1 MNDFR
6 ARLRRGDKLIGPL
19 VSLGSPQVSELFALA
34 GFDWV
39 WLDLEHAPL
48 SLEQVQRHV
57 QAVAGRAGTV
67 VRVPW
72 NDPVHIK
79 QALDLGC
86 DGVLV
91 PQVRTA
97 DEAARAVAA
106 AKYPP
111 QGVRS
116 VGIAR
121 AQQYGMAVRE
131 CVTTA
136 NEQVAVL
143 VQLEHIDAVPCADDI
158 LAIPGVD
165 AVVIGPYDLSASM
178 GRPGEL
184 THPDVVAAVAALAAA
199 CTARGVPWGAFAPD
213 APSAKT
219 HLARGATVIAL
230 GTDTLHLLTGARA
243 ALADVRAAAE
253 ARPGRETRD
262 FA

>member
-1 MNDFR
+1 M
-6 ARLRRGDKLIGPL
+6 
-19 VSLGSPQVSELFALA
+19 
-34 GFDWV
+34 
-39 WLDLEHAPL
+39 
-48 SLEQVQRHV
+48 
-57 QAVAGRAGTV
+57 AGRAGTV

-97 DEAARAVAA
+97 AEAARAVAA

-111 QGVRS
+111 AGVRS

-121 AQQYGMAVRE
+121 AQRYGMAVQE
-131 CVTTA
+131 CVASA

-143 VQLEHIDAVPCADDI
+143 VQLEHVDAVRCADDI
-158 LAIPGVD
+158 LAVPGVD

-178 GRPGEL
+178 GRPGDL
-184 THPDVVAAVAALAAA
+184 THPDVVAAVAALPAA

-213 APSAKT
+213 AASAKA
-219 HLARGATVIAL
+219 HLARGATVVAL
-230 GTDTLHLLTGARA
+230 GTDTLHLLAGARA
-243 ALADVRAAAE
+243 ALADVRAAVA
-253 ARPGRETRD
+253 AGP
-262 FA
+262 